1 MIDWQLSN
9 SSPEIAK
16 NKDKIIVLCD
26 KCQKP
31 RKQLYQVAKRKPD
44 HICMSCVK
52 QKHHIRTNEVVTYTC
67 ADCGK
72 KQEQLFRADRFKDW
86 RCHHC
91 AMVQGHKE
99 GKFVVVHNTPSEEG
113 IKRLSELAKERWADN
128 NYREQMSAK
137 KELSKDNRSQISK
150 LLWSDRERIK
160 KLSDSVRTVWQR
172 ENYSELKSKQSRQ
185 LWLTDEYKK
194 KQRLGYDEQVREII
208 SGSSTSRWK
217 DEEYKVKMAHHRANQ
232 PRESNIQ
239 KLLYQFLDDLN
250 IGYHK
255 EGADTVIGP
264 YVFDCMVP
272 TRYKRLLIECQGDYW
287 HTLERAPAR
296 DKAKFTYVEKYF
308 PKYEI
313 MYIWEHEFYAKDKV
327 IGRLKSKLG
336 IDIIIN
342 DFNFKDLKI
351 TEDVSAKSLNSFL
364 DAYHYIGKG
373 RSGKCF
379 GAFLGDELVACA
391 IYSNLVRQNIGHQ
404 FDGKSLELA
413 RLCIH
418 PSYQKQN
425 LASYFLSKTF
435 KDLDSDNIVSY
446 CDTTVGH
453 TGAVYKS
460 LGFKMHH
467 EVDSDYWYV
476 DLNGWVMHKKTLY
489 SRAKKLGITEHAYAE
504 QFGYIR
510 KYGGKKLCFVKCLR

>member
-1 MIDWQLSN
+1 MIDWQLSK
-9 SSPEIAK
+9 SSAEIAK
-16 NKDKIIVLCD
+16 NKDKIIVVCE
-26 KCQKP
+26 KCNKP
-31 RKQLYQVAKRKPD
+31 RSQLYQVAKRKPE

-52 QKHHIRTNEVVTYTC
+52 QKHEIKTNEIVTYTC
-67 ADCGK
+67 IDCGK
-72 KQEQLFRADRFKDW
+72 TQEQLFRAGRFKDW

-91 AMVQGHKE
+91 AMVQGHKD
-99 GKFVVVHNTPSEEG
+99 GKFTIVYNTPSDDG
-113 IKRLSELAKERWADN
+113 KKRLSELAKERWADSS
-128 NYREQMSAK
+128 YRDQMAVK
-137 KELSKDNRSQISK
+137 KELSKEKRSEISK
-150 LLWSDRERIK
+150 KLWSDKERLQ
-160 KLSDSVRTVWQR
+160 KLSDSVKSAWQR
-172 ENYSELKSKQSRQ
+172 DDYSELKSRQSRA
-185 LWLTDEYKK
+185 LWATVEYKK
-194 KQRLGYDEQVREII
+194 RQYEGFDEEARLAI
-208 SGSSTSRWK
+208 SASNASRWK
-217 DEEYKVKMAHHRANQ
+217 DEDYKAAMARHRANQ

-239 KLLYQFLDDLN
+239 RLLYQFLDDLN

-255 EGADTVIGP
+255 EGPNTVIGP

-272 TRYKRLLIECQGDYW
+272 TMYKRLLIECQGDYW

-296 DKAKFTYVEKYF
+296 DKAKFTYIEKYF
-308 PKYEI
+308 PEYEI

-327 IGRLKSKLG
+327 LGRLKSKFGL
-336 IDIIIN
+336 DVKVN
-342 DFNFKDLKI
+342 DFDFKDLRI
-351 TEDVSAKSLNSFL
+351 TDDVSAKSLNSFL

-391 IYSNLVRQNIGHQ
+391 VYSNLVRQNIGHQ

-418 PSYQKQN
+418 PSYQKHN

-435 KDLDSDNIVSY
+435 KHLDCDNIVSY

-476 DLNGWVMHKKTLY
+476 DQNGWVMHKKTLY
-489 SRAKKLGITEHAYAE
+489 SRAKRLSTTESAYAE
-504 QFGYIR
+504 QFGYIK
-510 KYGGKKLCFVKCLR
+510 KYGGKKLCFLKSII

>member
-1 MIDWQLSN
+1 MIDWQLSK
-9 SSPEIAK
+9 SSAEIAK
-16 NKDKIIVLCD
+16 NKDKIIVVCE
-26 KCQKP
+26 KCNKP
-31 RKQLYQVAKRKPD
+31 RSQLYQVAKRKPE

-52 QKHHIRTNEVVTYTC
+52 QKHEIKTNEIVTYTC
-67 ADCGK
+67 IDCGK
-72 KQEQLFRADRFKDW
+72 TQEQLFRAGRFKDW

-91 AMVQGHKE
+91 AMVQGHKD
-99 GKFVVVHNTPSEEG
+99 GKFIVVHNTPSEEG
-113 IKRLSELAKERWADN
+113 KKILSELAKERWADSS
-128 NYREQMSAK
+128 YRDQMSAK
-137 KELSKDNRSQISK
+137 KELSKDRRSEISQK
-150 LLWSDRERIK
+150 IWSDTQRIK
-160 KLSDSVRTVWQR
+160 MLSESVKLAWQR
-172 ENYSELKSKQSRQ
+172 EDYSELKSRQSKALWNNDGYRSKQSS
-185 LWLTDEYKK
+185 
-194 KQRLGYDEQVREII
+194 GYTEDVK
-208 SGSSTSRWK
+208 S
-217 DEEYKVKMAHHRANQ
+217 KMAVARANQ

-239 KLLYQFLDDLN
+239 RLLYKFLDDLN
-250 IGYHK
+250 IAYHK
-255 EGADTVIGP
+255 EGPKTVIGP

-296 DKAKFTYVEKYF
+296 DKAKFTYIEKYF
-308 PKYEI
+308 PEYEI

-327 IGRLKSKLG
+327 LGRLKSKLG
-336 IDIIIN
+336 IDVKVN
-342 DFNFKDLKI
+342 DFDFKDLKI
-351 TEDVSAKSLNSFL
+351 SDDVSAKSLNSFL

-379 GAFLGDELVACA
+379 GAFLGAELVACA
-391 IYSNLVRQNIGHQ
+391 VYSNLVRQNIGHQ

-418 PSYQKQN
+418 PSYQKHN

-435 KDLDSDNIVSY
+435 KHLDCDNIVSY

-476 DLNGWVMHKKTLY
+476 DQNGWVMHKKTLY
-489 SRAKKLGITEHAYAE
+489 SRAKRLSTTENAYAE
-504 QFGYIR
+504 QFGYIK
-510 KYGGKKLCFVKCLR
+510 KYGGKKLCFVKIII

>member
-1 MIDWQLSN
+1 MIDWQLSK

-16 NKDKIIVLCD
+16 NKDKIIVVCE
-26 KCQKP
+26 KCYKP
-31 RKQLYQVAKRKPD
+31 RGQLYQVAKRKPE

-52 QKHHIRTNEVVTYTC
+52 QKHDIKTNEKVIYTC
-67 ADCGK
+67 IDCGK
-72 KQEQLFRADRFKDW
+72 TQEQLFRATRFKDW

-91 AMVQGHKE
+91 AMVQGHKD
-99 GKFVVVHNTPSEEG
+99 GKFTVVHNTPSDDG
-113 IKRLSELAKERWADN
+113 KKRLSELAKERWADSS
-128 NYREQMSAK
+128 YRDQMSAK
-137 KELSKDNRSQISK
+137 KELSKDRRTEISK
-150 LLWSDRERIK
+150 KIWSDTQRIK
-160 KLSDSVRTVWQR
+160 MLSESVKLVWQR
-172 ENYSELKSKQSRQ
+172 DDYSELKSRQSRALWSDDGYRAKQSS
-185 LWLTDEYKK
+185 
-194 KQRLGYDEQVREII
+194 GYTEDVK
-208 SGSSTSRWK
+208 S
-217 DEEYKVKMAHHRANQ
+217 KMAVARANQ

-239 KLLYQFLDDLN
+239 RLLYQFLDDLN

-255 EGADTVIGP
+255 EGPNTVIGP

-287 HTLERAPAR
+287 HTLERAPTR
-296 DKAKFTYVEKYF
+296 DKAKFTYIEKYF
-308 PKYEI
+308 PEYEI

-327 IGRLKSKLG
+327 LGRLKSKFG
-336 IDIIIN
+336 IDVKVN

-351 TEDVSAKSLNSFL
+351 TDDVSAKSLNSFL

-391 IYSNLVRQNIGHQ
+391 VYANLVRQNIGHQ
-404 FDGKSLELA
+404 FYGKSLELA

-435 KDLDSDNIVSY
+435 KHLDCDNIVSY

-476 DLNGWVMHKKTLY
+476 DQNGWVMHKKTLY
-489 SRAKKLGITEHAYAE
+489 SRAKRLSTTENAYAE

-510 KYGGKKLCFVKCLR
+510 KYGGKKLCFLKDI